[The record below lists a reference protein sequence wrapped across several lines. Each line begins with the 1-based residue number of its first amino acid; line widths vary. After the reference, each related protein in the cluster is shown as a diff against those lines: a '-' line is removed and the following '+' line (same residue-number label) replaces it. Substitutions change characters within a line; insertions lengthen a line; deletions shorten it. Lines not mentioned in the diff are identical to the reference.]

1 MLSSSTTS
9 SHFGTYTVQVNLH
22 TIMHVPKEVAALSA
36 PGLKF
41 RVALNAVGG
50 DGAVTMQLSKTC
62 PEVSSTFEPRDMT
75 MLQPD
80 HYEVKLDTTSGSGR
94 ASMEWT
100 SSTPTIDVLVT
111 VKEEMGSDGAKT
123 LAVAN
128 PLTVDLNDIIERRK
142 MRTLIIASSMGQV
155 GISISVAPSD
165 TAGYRRRLEAFLSTY
180 NAPALAQV
188 GKVVSGVSEID
199 SFTKVFKKYNIVDYS
214 KRVKKFFS
222 TYGPDHMKDA
232 DAMLQQ
238 WANREEELMRHLILD
253 NGPELSD
260 VDLKLRL
267 TAFGK
272 KYKLS
277 PGAHDVPQLMQQHS
291 SDPEALF
298 DKLTAV
304 HGPEPDPRAYLYSAT
319 YYGEKPPESPR
330 RKSSTRR
337 STAPA
342 DDSHSVASNGQQM
355 SSSFGPVVDE
365 FDNRSQ
371 NGAKSESA
379 ASFAVA
385 PSLREDQAAA
395 LRASATSTYNRGN
408 NNNSNVTFHEP
419 SAPTGMHN
427 TLPSSHAIFQN
438 HRDSRAGGIDAS
450 AAVDP
455 FASTRSSSAAYRAA
469 TSATP
474 PPAQSAI
481 ASSYAPQQQ
490 QQQSSNPVELWSSFL
505 EDLRSASVPA
515 AELHYLNEAS
525 FLTLVGELGYQGNT
539 RQLLA
544 SEWRRRVEQSL
555 RAEPLTQGDSLFE
568 AAKRDV
574 ITISGLHP
582 LNVTVVGVT
591 LLKNTEHES
600 SFSLRLGEAKLRTTE
615 RLMLVGEHHKLL
627 GYASYG
633 VSQQPQ
639 LQDASKPAVI
649 FQRRPFAQLLRP
661 TSVAVLVCD
670 VVIGKPYIGSSS
682 EGGTQQ
688 LTSPKDAV
696 PSFLREFDTCV
707 FMDPLAGQSVAVYHP
722 TQVLPKYLVQCNV
735 DTTVSPCPAHPSKPV
750 EYFVVDNNVFACSQC
765 VVMGQHRGKEVLTVE
780 DATLQA
786 RSQLQDIQRDVLH
799 VVSEMAAAEAD
810 CDRQMQ
816 SLPHSEMRMSANRQI
831 EQIRREAEQRIAAIH
846 LEVESNERA
855 RKDSIVDAKVQAK
868 RVMDDAQNVATQ
880 LDEGLRFRGPNEVIS
895 LLMNTK
901 HSGVMESIKDRASSV
916 RHAYQDGPAPLSVA
930 GGGGGAGPMR
940 SASTNH
946 TGLSVL
952 GNHRSSSGGAGFA
965 SAAPV
970 EDSFS
975 GLNRTPR
982 TAGGPSVAPALSSIN
997 RPGGSGGQDASSLYS
1012 KFLSLKQQQLN
1023 SNNVIS
1029 AAPAS
1034 SSYHNRT
1041 QQQPAAAAEFASATK
1056 SAVKV
1061 TADLEAK
1068 RMKDLITSGW
1078 AEFRKGDKHSANKIW
1093 QDVYERNPH
1102 NATGARA
1109 KAYIAEAI
1117 EKNYQSASQW
1127 YEKALSYDPQ
1137 DCLTLYNY
1145 GVLLESVLDRKRDAL
1160 NLFETAHRLG
1170 DQTAGKRAAQLRQT
1184 LPNA

>member
-1 MLSSSTTS
+1 
-9 SHFGTYTVQVNLH
+9 
-22 TIMHVPKEVAALSA
+22 MHVPKEVAALSA

-342 DDSHSVASNGQQM
+342 DDSHSLASNGQQM

-385 PSLREDQAAA
+385 PSLREDQAAT

-408 NNNSNVTFHEP
+408 KNNSNVTFHEP

-438 HRDSRAGGIDAS
+438 HRDSRAGGIDAL

-469 TSATP
+469 ASTTP

-481 ASSYAPQQQ
+481 ASSYAPQQQQ

-916 RHAYQDGPAPLSVA
+916 RHAHQDGPAPLSVA

-946 TGLSVL
+946 TVFFLQSQQ
-952 GNHRSSSGGAGFA
+952 RTARTSGWARPTVSCWRWWGRRPDAVCVDQPHWSFRVRQ
-965 SAAPV
+965 SPQLKWRCRICLCRTC

-982 TAGGPSVAPALSSIN
+982 TAGGPSVAPAAALSSIN
-997 RPGGSGGQDASSLYS
+997 RAGGSGGGQDASSLYS

-1023 SNNVIS
+1023 GNNVTN

-1034 SSYHNRT
+1034 SSFHNRT
-1041 QQQPAAAAEFASATK
+1041 QQQPAEFASATK

-1145 GVLLESVLDRKRDAL
+1145 GVLLESVLLMADSLERRI
-1160 NLFETAHRLG
+1160 
-1170 DQTAGKRAAQLRQT
+1170 
-1184 LPNA
+1184 